1 MREVVKENDFK
12 NLPDIDL
19 KQVYNANVQWIEQ

>member
-1 MREVVKENDFK
+1 MREVVKENYFK

-19 KQVYNANVQWIEQ
+19 KQVYNENVQWIEQ